1 MESTSTTPRDLEKE
15 FEALDSK
22 VKELDPLQNIT
33 PVLEKFATLLI
44 DTLQAE
50 SDRSKWTEMSK
61 KFPLRVRL
69 FAMSPTN
76 QKIRES
82 FMRRLGIPGRAVSR
96 WYACLYLEHEDREL
110 AKLTPVGTASWRVQ
124 KGKVDKAL
132 KNCETLMLA
141 ELRENP
147 PRSVNELRQALD
159 ATHDYAL
166 QLRMLDKPLE
176 RVHKD
181 LIRSLFN
188 EKTFFRFKRGVRLGV
203 LQDKVTVR
211 EGKGL
216 DTSEIRGEYEQLL
229 RILADGLRLRLL
241 RWDEEL
247 LPDSIL
253 EEYPASVRRRV
264 IGEQQGLLREQ
275 IEERIRT
282 GARTKRFLHP
292 DMVDDRFE
300 ASDISSQLKYLRSK
314 TAEIKDELGEPDEAR
329 VSVRLLMNLRRM
341 LWRNRKKRYAAAC
354 LQNLLITNIRELP
367 VRIIMTAVRVAEWN
381 NKESAG
387 LLDLVL
393 SMPNNAYVRTLN
405 REIDQMIRVAP
416 DRYYEEMVELRVF
429 LKQEF
434 KRFMRYKRMERRRG
448 GV

>member
-1 MESTSTTPRDLEKE
+1 M
-15 FEALDSK
+15 
-22 VKELDPLQNIT
+22 
-33 PVLEKFATLLI
+33 
-44 DTLQAE
+44 
-50 SDRSKWTEMSK
+50 
-61 KFPLRVRL
+61 
-69 FAMSPTN
+69 
-76 QKIRES
+76 
-82 FMRRLGIPGRAVSR
+82 
-96 WYACLYLEHEDREL
+96 
-110 AKLTPVGTASWRVQ
+110 
-124 KGKVDKAL
+124 
-132 KNCETLMLA
+132 
-141 ELRENP
+141 
-147 PRSVNELRQALD
+147 
-159 ATHDYAL
+159 
-166 QLRMLDKPLE
+166 
-176 RVHKD
+176 
-181 LIRSLFN
+181 
-188 EKTFFRFKRGVRLGV
+188 
-203 LQDKVTVR
+203 
-211 EGKGL
+211 
-216 DTSEIRGEYEQLL
+216 
-229 RILADGLRLRLL
+229 RLRLL

-341 LWRNRKKRYAAAC
+341 LWRNRKKRYAAAF

-434 KRFMRYKRMERRRG
+434 KRFMRYKRMERKRG